1 VADRYRLGVH
11 GGHRA
16 GRVVLV
22 IALLALPLVG
32 LTVLASAGASALL
45 DPSRDAVLRLA
56 PGQGGEA
63 QVVRSGSEAENGAR
77 RGPAFLAAV
86 LVTTGAAIALMRFG
100 RAPEVRPARVHRG
113 LPIGPTSRAPPPRSS
128 R

>member
-1 VADRYRLGVH
+1 MH

-16 GRVVLV
+16 ARVVV
-22 IALLALPLVG
+22 AVALLALPLIG
-32 LTVLASAGASALL
+32 LTVLASAGGPALP

-63 QVVRSGSEAENGAR
+63 SIVRSGEAENGTR

-86 LVTTGAAIALMRFG
+86 LVAAVAAIALVRSG
-100 RAPEVRPARVHRG
+100 GAPEVRPAPVHRG
-113 LPIGPTSRAPPPRSS
+113 LPLGPTSRAPPPRCP